1 VLRFGHWQSRS
12 SEFVS
17 EAGFFFT
24 RRKSMDFLEAAEWV
38 RENEKVIKGKI
49 AKYRWFSPYEECD
62 YMQEA
67 FVAAL
72 IAATKSRDKDIPFE
86 AAFWKTFRDQI
97 GVITPCPDIKTHGS
111 NSVPSHLCSVDID
124 SVSLEDRR
132 RHRRRPDIEMLY
144 RSICHLLTEKERQ
157 VLYLWLGIGIE
168 GELSNY
174 EIAER
179 LGCVVSN
186 VRDIQERAMRRIRK
200 LVGEGVINPRR
211 LR

>member
-1 VLRFGHWQSRS
+1 
-12 SEFVS
+12 
-17 EAGFFFT
+17 
-24 RRKSMDFLEAAEWV
+24 MDFLKAAEWV

-49 AKYRWFSPYEECD
+49 AKYRIFSPYEECD

-67 FVAAL
+67 FEAAM
-72 IAATKSRDKDIPFE
+72 IAVTKSREKGIRFE
-86 AAFWKTFRDQI
+86 AAFWKTFRHQI

-124 SVSLEDRR
+124 SVSLKAGRKR
-132 RHRRRPDIEMLY
+132 RRRPDIETIY
-144 RSICHLLTEKERQ
+144 CSICHLLTEKERQ

-186 VRDIQERAMRRIRK
+186 VRDIQERAMGRIRK
-200 LVGEGVINPRR
+200 LVGEGVIDPRR